1 MKLKLIA
8 IAALAALSASGA
20 FAEEGGGI
28 ENGRSAATI
37 LNTTEVS
44 NYVEVEG
51 RARVWGGIE
60 VNAESS
66 AVVDSGQRTEHNDVT
81 FGRNAHNSAEMNG
94 NVLEKAAGNIG
105 VNVSAGAGNAQS
117 NDAALA
123 AVDAKK
129 VFASAMDF
137 NKQHADGNTLTLDP
151 KSASWASMGGTA
163 LKDAKGNIGVNIAA
177 GAGNAQENA
186 LAASTNSSGTIAK
199 ATIDN
204 EQSANGNK
212 LRLNSSCEA
221 VDPLNAAGLGGSAL
235 AGAQGNIGVNIAA
248 GVGNLQ
254 HNGLSIATATSMN
267 R

>member
-1 MKLKLIA
+1 
-8 IAALAALSASGA
+8 
-20 FAEEGGGI
+20 
-28 ENGRSAATI
+28 
-37 LNTTEVS
+37 
-44 NYVEVEG
+44 
-51 RARVWGGIE
+51 VWGGIN
-60 VNAESS
+60 VNSESS
-66 AVVDSGQRTEHNDVT
+66 GVVDSGQRAEHNDVT
-81 FGRNAHNSAEMNG
+81 LGRHSSNHADMND

-137 NKQHADGNTLTLDP
+137 NKQHAEGNTLTLDP
-151 KSASWASMGGTA
+151 HSANWASMGGNA

-186 LAASTNSSGTIAK
+186 LAASTNASGTIAK

-212 LRLNSSCEA
+212 LRLNSFCEA
-221 VDPLNAAGLGGSAL
+221 DPSNWATLGGGAL
-235 AGAQGNIGVNIAA
+235 AGAQGNIGLNIAA
-248 GVGNLQ
+248 GAGNLQ
-254 HNGLSIATATSMN
+254 HNGLSIATATSVN